1 MALEL
6 KQNVKLAQTLKLKMT
21 PQLKQAIRLLQLSRL
36 ELTDTLRTEMEQ
48 NPMLEEVQPVQEDIG
63 NPEALSAT
71 EEAQETDHEDITR
84 KVEGEGADSIG
95 EVNWDDY
102 ANNFDADLSFAHETP
117 PADAPSQFDFISAR
131 PGLTDHLRW
140 QLMPLQLNDQD
151 RKVTEFIIGN
161 LDHHG
166 YLEPSLPEIAAACA
180 CTEAEAE
187 EALRLV
193 QSLDPAGVGARDLRE
208 CLLLQLEHED
218 REDDL
223 ATAIVTRYMA
233 LLESR
238 NYARLAK
245 ELGTSLAKVH
255 EAVDHI
261 RALNPYPGNEYD
273 NGQTHYVEPDV
284 YVFKSEGQFVIQLNE
299 EGLPHLRL
307 TEDYL
312 KLLGNRNA
320 LPPQTRAFLQ
330 ENKRDAQWIIKSVE
344 QRHRTLYRV
353 VESLLKFQR
362 EFFEKGPLYMKPLV
376 LREVAEDIGM
386 HESTISRVTANKY
399 VHTPQGIYELRYFF
413 NSAVTNADGSTVGA
427 EAIKTR
433 IRQIISAE
441 DSAKPLSDTCIAEM
455 LAEEGIE
462 VARRTVAKYRELM
475 KILPV
480 QQRRAV
486 TVKEKRPS

>member
-6 KQNVKLAQTLKLKMT
+6 KPNLKLTQKLMIT

-36 ELTDTLRTEMEQ
+36 ELRDTLHAEMEQ
-48 NPMLEEVQPVQEDIG
+48 NPMLEEVQPVQEESG

-71 EEAQETDHEDITR
+71 EEAQEPDNQEVTR

-95 EVNWDDY
+95 EVNWNDY

-131 PGLTDHLRW
+131 PGLADHLHW
-140 QLMPLQLNDQD
+140 QLMLLQLNGQD
-151 RKVTEFIIGN
+151 RKVTQFIIGN
-161 LDHHG
+161 LDQHG
-166 YLEPSLPEIAAACA
+166 YLELSLSEIAAACD
-180 CTEAEAE
+180 CTEEEASG
-187 EALRLV
+187 ALRLV
-193 QSLDPAGVGARDLRE
+193 QSLDPVGVGARDLRE
-208 CLLLQLEHED
+208 CLLLQLDHED
-218 REDDL
+218 REDAL
-223 ATAIVTRYMA
+223 ATAIVDRYMS

-245 ELGTSLAKVH
+245 ELGAPLARVH

-261 RALNPYPGNEYD
+261 RTLNPYPGNEYD
-273 NGQTHYVEPDV
+273 NGQTRYVEPDV
-284 YVFKSEGQFVIQLNE
+284 YVFKIEGQFVIQLNE

-307 TEDYL
+307 SEDYL

-320 LPPQTRAFLQ
+320 LPPQSRAFLQ
-330 ENKRDAQWIIKSVE
+330 ENKRNAQWIIKSVE
-344 QRHRTLYRV
+344 QRQRTLYRV

-376 LREVAEDIGM
+376 LREVADDIGM

-399 VHTPQGIYELRYFF
+399 VHTPQGIYDLRYFF

-433 IRQIISAE
+433 IRQIINAE
-441 DSAKPLSDTCIAEM
+441 DPAKPLSDTRIAEM
-455 LAEEGIE
+455 LAKEDIE

-486 TVKEKRPS
+486 TVREKAAT